1 MRTTMDFATNAM
13 AVDPW
18 TQTLGLLA
26 QLSGSS
32 DARVVAPLCETQRGC
47 VSGYVAHQRP
57 VNVVRRS
64 GLVNFVDR
72 PTATTVTIAW
82 RDSTHCSYGDQL
94 WQASRAKVN
103 GVCAMSGHPIYPG
116 DAVYQPRPEHPKP
129 LNADAMILAS
139 ALQEMEED

>member
-1 MRTTMDFATNAM
+1 MDFATNVL

-32 DARVVAPLCETQRGC
+32 DARVVAPACETQRGC
-47 VSGYVAHQRP
+47 VSGYVVHPRP
-57 VNVVRRS
+57 VNVVRRA

-94 WQASRAKVN
+94 WQASRARVN
-103 GVCAMSGHPIYPG
+103 GVCAMSGHPIHAG
-116 DAVYQPRPEHPKP
+116 DAVYQPRPVQPTP

-139 ALQEMEED
+139 ALQEIEED

>member
-1 MRTTMDFATNAM
+1 MDFATSAM

-47 VSGYVAHQRP
+47 VSGNVAHQRP
-57 VNVVRRS
+57 VSVVRRS
-64 GLVNFVDR
+64 GLVNFIDR

-103 GVCAMSGHPIYPG
+103 GVCAMSGHPIRPG